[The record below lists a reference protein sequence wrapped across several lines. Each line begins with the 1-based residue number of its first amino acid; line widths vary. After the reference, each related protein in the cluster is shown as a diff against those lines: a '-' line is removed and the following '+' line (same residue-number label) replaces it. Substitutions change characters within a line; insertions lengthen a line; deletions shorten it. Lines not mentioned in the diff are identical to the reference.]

1 MGTNYYVQ
9 TDPCPKAC
17 EHCSA
22 SEHIHLG
29 KSSGGWRFSFQA
41 QPDWGPLNAFAEWT
55 KLAMSGVITDE
66 YGEVHSLADLLRLIH
81 DKQELRSHMEPQPDL
96 GMPRVHNGWFLSDG
110 HEFSTSDFT

>member
-9 TDPCPKAC
+9 TEPCPTAC

-29 KSSGGWRFSFQA
+29 KASAGWRFSFQA
-41 QPDWGPLNAFAEWT
+41 QPDWGPLNGFTEWM

-66 YGEVHSLADLLRLIH
+66 YGSAHSLADLLRLIH
-81 DKQELRSHMEPQPDL
+81 DRQQLRSHMEPQPDL
-96 GMPRVHNGWFLSDG
+96 GVFRADHGWFVSDG
-110 HEFSTSDFT
+110 HEFSTNDFT